1 MGRKRQDVT
10 EAELAVLQVLWQQ
23 GPCTIRAI
31 TEAIYPDGTASD
43 YATVKK
49 LLARLEHKACVER
62 DRSATAHLFNAKISQ
77 DELIGRRL
85 QAVADNLC
93 GGSRTPLL
101 MHLLRT
107 ERLTAKQRQQLRDH
121 LAALTTGAAKAARG
135 SAHERSA
142 RNRGK

>member
-10 EAELAVLQVLWQQ
+10 EAELAILQILWDQ
-23 GPCTIRAI
+23 GPSTIRHLTDAV
-31 TEAIYPDGTASD
+31 YPNGNASD

-49 LLARLEHKACVER
+49 LLARLEQKACVRR
-62 DRSATAHLFNAKISQ
+62 DRSDTAHRFEAAISQ

-107 ERLTAKQRQQLRDH
+107 ERLTTKQRQQLRDH
-121 LAALTTGAAKAARG
+121 VAELTKGKAPPTPG
-135 SAHERSA
+135 ER
-142 RNRGK
+142 